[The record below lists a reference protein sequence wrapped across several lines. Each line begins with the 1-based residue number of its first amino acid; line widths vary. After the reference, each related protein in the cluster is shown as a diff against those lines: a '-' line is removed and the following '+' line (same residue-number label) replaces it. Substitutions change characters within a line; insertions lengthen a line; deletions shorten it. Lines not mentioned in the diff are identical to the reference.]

1 MAETLSDIMGI
12 KDPFAQNVLKA
23 SKAKGEVEAAEKQ
36 EKVYGQQELAKAE
49 AETTKKFAEERE
61 PKELKEKYEKT
72 VDELGKPFIPTQ
84 QTAGDLGTIFAMT
97 NILGFL
103 IGGGAKGSAQAALS
117 AQNGMLEGYQK
128 GQQDI
133 YKKQKDIFDENQ
145 KALSKAV
152 EGLRDELKRAAE
164 TASVNKEL
172 GLAQARQAIA
182 NHQAKQMGEYL
193 DKMGVAATYELSEK
207 AWQINEKLKAE
218 KRAEEDRAEKRAH
231 DRKMEQ
237 GTLTPFVVTENG
249 KQVTKLFNNRTGEIT
264 LAKDN
269 LAGATKVGAKEP
281 GEKSLKKG
289 EYQAKFVSDIIGE
302 PVDVDT
308 ASKAVAGTQYKQ
320 KLKDLQEMNTTLGG
334 VPGLK
339 VDFADYINKAIA
351 TKAGPDGKFS
361 KEDLD
366 AAYEELK
373 TDPKL
378 SKSFSALSDDSK
390 VMAKAELDAVMQNLQ
405 TKYGNR
411 APVAEFRATQ
421 SVLSRKN
428 MSASSYN
435 RVLANEIQATDDRLK
450 GLGLKPTAVIALERH
465 FAKHPNEVSL
475 VQSIPEDTQ
484 SSVDTTT
491 GYPPT
496 NSSGWVLHRDS
507 HGNYGYV
514 SPDGQQVEELE

>member
-12 KDPFAQNVLKA
+12 KDPFAQNVLKSA
-23 SKAKGEVEAAEKQ
+23 QAKGEVEAAEKK
-36 EKVYGQQELAKAE
+36 EKAYGQQELAKAE

-218 KRAEEDRAEKRAH
+218 KRAEEDRAERRAH
-231 DRKMEQ
+231 DREVERQGRERLALETRKFESKALKTSDDLQEYLLSKGINISSANDRKDISKVVSSMAELNSLRNDILNKPNLVGRQGQIQQFTDRYLKSLKGEGAPIDESKVPEADQEALLFSKKYASMLTRYEQ
-237 GTLTPFVVTENG
+237 ALAGGSRGFTVAFQ
-249 KQVTKLFNNRTGEIT
+249 KRFNDLLSQNQFNPASAVRLLDDMSHEI
-264 LAKDN
+264 A
-269 LAGATKVGAKEP
+269 AGATQ
-281 GEKSLKKG
+281 KS
-289 EYQAKFVSDIIGE
+289 
-302 PVDVDT
+302 P
-308 ASKAVAGTQYKQ
+308 Q
-320 KLKDLQEMNTTLGG
+320 KLTYG
-334 VPGLK
+334 VL
-339 VDFADYINKAIA
+339 
-351 TKAGPDGKFS
+351 
-361 KEDLD
+361 EDMASNFQS
-366 AAYEELK
+366 AAE
-373 TDPKL
+373 TP
-378 SKSFSALSDDSK
+378 
-390 VMAKAELDAVMQNLQ
+390 
-405 TKYGNR
+405 
-411 APVAEFRATQ
+411 TQ
-421 SVLSRKN
+421 SPKEANAEKPIPTEADRERGRSSESSRQN
-428 MSASSYN
+428 F
-435 RVLANEIQATDDRLK
+435 I
-450 GLGLKPTAVIALERH
+450 RH
-465 FAKHPNEVSL
+465 F
-475 VQSIPEDTQ
+475 
-484 SSVDTTT
+484 
-491 GYPPT
+491 G
-496 NSSGWVLHRDS
+496 
-507 HGNYGYV
+507 
-514 SPDGQQVEELE
+514 VEP

>member
-1 MAETLSDIMGI
+1 MQIYAVD
-12 KDPFAQNVLKA
+12 K
-23 SKAKGEVEAAEKQ
+23 EA
-36 EKVYGQQELAKAE
+36 GMAKAQSAI
-49 AETTKKFAEERE
+49 AEHNATFLGDALKKNGLA
-61 PKELKEKYEKT
+61 Y
-72 VDELGKPFIPTQ
+72 
-84 QTAGDLGTIFAMT
+84 
-97 NILGFL
+97 
-103 IGGGAKGSAQAALS
+103 SA
-117 AQNGMLEGYQK
+117 
-128 GQQDI
+128 D
-133 YKKQKDIFDENQ
+133 F
-145 KALSKAV
+145 LSKAV
-152 EGLRDELKRAAE
+152 AQKNKIELAM
-164 TASVNKEL
+164 
-172 GLAQARQAIA
+172 Q
-182 NHQAKQMGEYL
+182 
-193 DKMGVAATYELSEK
+193 
-207 AWQINEKLKAE
+207 KLKD
-218 KRAEEDRAEKRAH
+218 REEDIKRQERH
-231 DRKMEQ
+231 QKEIERQ
-237 GTLTPFVVTENG
+237 GRERLSKEGQSTYDYYVGKDGKTYALNKKNPKDVQEVTAVN
-249 KQVTKLFNNRTGEIT
+249 F
-264 LAKDN
+264 
-269 LAGATKVGAKEP
+269 AGATKVGAKEP
-281 GEKSLKKG
+281 AEKSLKKG

-320 KLKDLQEMNTTLGG
+320 KLKDLQQMNTTLGG

-421 SVLSRKN
+421 NVLSRKN